1 MTYRATQLYVR
12 ASTAIH
18 SAVRREDGAG
28 MVEYALLVALVAIV
42 LVVAVGFLGGK
53 LNDKFNEFG
62 TVVGDA

>member
-1 MTYRATQLYVR
+1 
-12 ASTAIH
+12 
-18 SAVRREDGAG
+18 